1 MPENTS
7 KLSPSITAMIR
18 LDHMHVLAAA
28 HRYHACTPWW
38 RKRAIVN
45 GVCAA
50 LEIHAQLEEEIFYPA
65 LERALGNEETLAK
78 SRPQHDEMRATIAR
92 LRATG
97 PEDAA
102 YDGLFYQLIREVVH
116 HVADEETILL
126 PDAERLLKSELRSLG
141 AAMTKRRM
149 QLVGERPGEIALN
162 TAKTFPVATVLLA
175 SAVLLAL
182 RHCLPKARCRS
193 RAASADGTTSN

>member
-1 MPENTS
+1 MRDNAS

-18 LDHMHVLAAA
+18 LDHMHVLAAS
-28 HRYHACTPWW
+28 HRYHAFTPWW

-50 LEIHAQLEEEIFYPA
+50 VEIHAQLEEEIFYPA
-65 LERALGNEETLAK
+65 LDRALGTEETLTK
-78 SRPQHDEMRATIAR
+78 SRPEHDEMRATIAK

-102 YDGLFYQLIREVVH
+102 YDGLFHQLMREVVH

-126 PDAERLLKSELRSLG
+126 PDAERVLKNELHSLG
-141 AAMTKRRM
+141 TAMTRRRM
-149 QLVGERPGEIALN
+149 ELVGERPGEIAFN
-162 TAKTFPVATVLLA
+162 TAKTFPVATVLLG
-175 SAVLLAL
+175 LAALFTL
-182 RHCLPKARCRS
+182 RHCLPRARREL
-193 RAASADGTTSN
+193 RA